1 MPFLLAMCQRS
12 GETWR
17 VTTLSCVKDFEA
29 ACNKSCKLSMRVH
42 ETRGFGAEVA
52 TQGEN
57 GFFWLHRCCF
67 LEGIDGI
74 TGAKIHR
81 KQMIRQIL

>member
-1 MPFLLAMCQRS
+1 
-12 GETWR
+12 
-17 VTTLSCVKDFEA
+17 
-29 ACNKSCKLSMRVH
+29 MRVH
-42 ETRGFGAEVA
+42 ETWGFGAEVV

-67 LEGIDGI
+67 LEGIDRI